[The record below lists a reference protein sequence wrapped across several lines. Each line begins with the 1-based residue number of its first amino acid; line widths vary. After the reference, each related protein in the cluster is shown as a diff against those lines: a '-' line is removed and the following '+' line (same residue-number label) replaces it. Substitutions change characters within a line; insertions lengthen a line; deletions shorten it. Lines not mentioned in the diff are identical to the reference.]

1 MPTENGGMPELLATL
16 VQLLFLK
23 TCSADNSLF
32 RIFFCFIFFTPLMIG
47 YGILIFIHWSLHEF
61 QM

>member
-32 RIFFCFIFFTPLMIG
+32 RIFFLFYFFHTFNDWVWNSYL
-47 YGILIFIHWSLHEF
+47 YSLEF
-61 QM
+61 A